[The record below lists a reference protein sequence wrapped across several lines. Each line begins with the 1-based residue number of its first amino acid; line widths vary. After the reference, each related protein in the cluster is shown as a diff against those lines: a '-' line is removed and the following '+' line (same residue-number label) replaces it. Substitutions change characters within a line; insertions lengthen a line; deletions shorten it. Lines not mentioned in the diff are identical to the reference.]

1 MLVGCACDPRG
12 MTGRAIAVVFV
23 LLACGEESSSNETLH
38 PRDEDTSGDVVD
50 VPPPQ
55 RDAVDVPVQS
65 DVVTAADEVDP
76 QTCTSH
82 SECMVGTPRNCCASY
97 CPHDVQAWS
106 RRAWAEYQDECAV
119 EECAVLEDAACRPE
133 PPPRV
138 EARCVE
144 ARCVL
149 ALTPD

>member
-1 MLVGCACDPRG
+1 M
-12 MTGRAIAVVFV
+12 VFV
-23 LLACGEESSSNETLH
+23 LLACGGESAS
-38 PRDEDTSGDVVD
+38 DEALGASDEGTSGDVVD
-50 VPPPQ
+50 VSMPQ
-55 RDAVDVPVQS
+55 SDVVDVPVQP

-76 QTCTSH
+76 QVCTSD

-106 RRAWAEYQDECAV
+106 RRAWAAYQDECAV
-119 EECAVLEDAACRPE
+119 EECAVLEDAACRPD
-133 PPPRV
+133 PAPRV

-149 ALTPD
+149 ALAPG

>member
-1 MLVGCACDPRG
+1 M
-12 MTGRAIAVVFV
+12 VFV
-23 LLACGEESSSNETLH
+23 LVACGGESAS
-38 PRDEDTSGDVVD
+38 DEALPLSDEGTSGDVDVPMPQSDVVD
-50 VPPPQ
+50 VP
-55 RDAVDVPVQS
+55 VQP

-76 QTCTSH
+76 QTCTND

-119 EECAVLEDAACRPE
+119 EECAVLEDAACRPD